1 MIKRIKIKIVYKQ
14 HSDAEILPSLALHG
28 PQTVAAQDL
37 VSDNAAM
44 SAFGYGLRWPMVL
57 LQLPD

>member
-1 MIKRIKIKIVYKQ
+1 MIFYVFLRESSPMK
-14 HSDAEILPSLALHG
+14 P
-28 PQTVAAQDL
+28 PPTVAKDL

-57 LQLPD
+57 LQLLD